1 MVTFF
6 YISNYIR
13 GPPDTTH
20 KLPATPSR
28 AELHTEGKA
37 DTGADVVILIRPV
50 GVVHQL
56 VEWSPTK
63 PDVRGLNPINL
74 MIIVLPIQM

>member
-1 MVTFF
+1 MIPHTS
-6 YISNYIR
+6 YRLLQAELNYIR
-13 GPPDTTH
+13 
-20 KLPATPSR
+20 R
-28 AELHTEGKA
+28 GKA